1 MAEHEPDEREISLT
15 LHRTLDAPVE
25 AVYAAW
31 TDPETMRR
39 WFAPGDLAVARAV
52 AEVEVGGTFLIEMR
66 GQNGESHVTRGV
78 YREVVPNRRLVHT
91 WQWEGSDVESLVT
104 VELEPALPR
113 HDAPHPHALE
123 VRAGRGTRP
132 AREGLDRLPREA
144 RSPVCRLMR
153 PRRRP
158 SVPTTLSGEFP

>member
-1 MAEHEPDEREISLT
+1 MAEHEPDEREVSLT

-31 TDPETMRR
+31 TDPETMRQ
-39 WFAPGDLAVARAV
+39 WFAPGGLAVARAV

-104 VELEPALPR
+104 VELEPASP
-113 HDAPHPHALE
+113 
-123 VRAGRGTRP
+123 GTT
-132 AREGLDRLPREA
+132 RLTLTHSRFAQAEA
-144 RSPVCRLMR
+144 RDQHEKGWTGCLAK
-153 PRRRP
+153 
-158 SVPTTLSGEFP
+158 LEALYSG

>member
-104 VELEPALPR
+104 VELEPASP
-113 HDAPHPHALE
+113 
-123 VRAGRGTRP
+123 GTT
-132 AREGLDRLPREA
+132 RLTLTHSRFAQAEA
-144 RSPVCRLMR
+144 RDQHEKGWTGCLAK
-153 PRRRP
+153 
-158 SVPTTLSGEFP
+158 LEALYAG

>member
-1 MAEHEPDEREISLT
+1 MAEHEPDEREVSLT

-104 VELEPALPR
+104 VELEPASP
-113 HDAPHPHALE
+113 
-123 VRAGRGTRP
+123 GTT
-132 AREGLDRLPREA
+132 RLTLTHSRFAQAEA
-144 RSPVCRLMR
+144 RDQHEKGWTGCLAK
-153 PRRRP
+153 
-158 SVPTTLSGEFP
+158 LEALYAG

>member
-1 MAEHEPDEREISLT
+1 MAEHEPDEREISVT

-52 AEVEVGGTFLIEMR
+52 TEVEVGGTFLIEMR

-78 YREVVPNRRLVHT
+78 YREVVPNRPLVHT
-91 WQWEGSDVESLVT
+91 WQWAGSDVESLVT
-104 VELEPALPR
+104 VELAPASP
-113 HDAPHPHALE
+113 
-123 VRAGRGTRP
+123 GTT
-132 AREGLDRLPREA
+132 RLTLTHSRFAQAEA
-144 RSPVCRLMR
+144 RDQHEKGW
-153 PRRRP
+153 
-158 SVPTTLSGEFP
+158 SGCLAKLEALCAG